1 MREISFL
8 KFSAASVHRNS
19 SKGGLLKKVGKATRS
34 KTKKKKEKEKK
45 KHTKKE
51 DKSNK

>member
-34 KTKKKKEKEKK
+34 KTKKKKGKGEKEAY
-45 KHTKKE
+45 KE
-51 DKSNK
+51 GRQIK